1 MNFERT
7 PPSPRCLQVAGL
19 GHVGAIAVGKRA
31 DIVCFSAGG
40 LPRGNHTKLWLDS
53 TLIAGKVAFSRS

>member
-1 MNFERT
+1 
-7 PPSPRCLQVAGL
+7 VAGL